1 MTGPTW
7 ADGAAYERYMGRWSR
22 LVAAEFVRWLDVP
35 PGADWLDV
43 GTGTGALVE
52 AIVRDADPRSV
63 RGIDRSAGFVSSA
76 MGRVAD
82 PRVSFEVGDAMAIPV
97 PDDAVEAVVSGLV
110 LNFVDDPATMA
121 AEMLR
126 AARPGGIVA
135 TYVWDYAGRMDL
147 IRTFWD
153 AAISIDPTSAA
164 LDQGERFPICAPD
177 RLQELLDGVGAVDV
191 ETRAIDVPTRFAD
204 FDDFWQPFLGGQGPA
219 PTYVAALPAATL
231 AAIRA
236 EARRRLPVAADGS
249 IEILARAW
257 AVRGRA
263 G

>member
-1 MTGPTW
+1 
-7 ADGAAYERYMGRWSR
+7 
-22 LVAAEFVRWLDVP
+22 
-35 PGADWLDV
+35 
-43 GTGTGALVE
+43 
-52 AIVRDADPRSV
+52 
-63 RGIDRSAGFVSSA
+63 
-76 MGRVAD
+76 
-82 PRVSFEVGDAMAIPV
+82 MAIPV
-97 PDDAVEAVVSGLV
+97 PDDAVDAVVSGLV
-110 LNFVDDPATMA
+110 LNFVDDPATMV

-135 TYVWDYAGRMDL
+135 VYVWDYAGRMDL

-177 RLQELLDGVGAVDV
+177 RLKELLAGVGAADV
-191 ETRAIDVPTRFAD
+191 ESRAIDVPTRFAD
-204 FDDFWQPFLGGQGPA
+204 FDDFWHPFLGGQGPA
-219 PTYVAALPAATL
+219 PTYVAALSEATVE
-231 AAIRA
+231 AIRE

-263 G
+263 GV